1 MKQGCIVIVM
11 LMKSHLVPT
20 GSSQGHDLGTGAG
33 VRRTA
38 LTAAAVGML
47 SLSGCMSASNALE
60 LPFTEEKSEPTGIA
74 MPKFS
79 SPDLP
84 STPVPT
90 TERSDSDKGPCDLD
104 DVTVAACL
112 PLTTALTAFGPG
124 KALVATDD
132 GALTVVA
139 PGKAPRE
146 VVRLGAP
153 AKQLLA
159 SPTVEEDRQVFVL
172 RTDDTIARVTIA
184 GDGTI
189 DVRELPDLSEPGIL
203 GIYFDRTSGEQSPH
217 KLLVGDP
224 GIEFQQFCHGPH
236 SMPPLATAILDGTPQ
251 LIQLTGPIITPL
263 GGVDLDDSIGGCA
276 VMGDRVVIAIP
287 DAQKVIS
294 MPIGAQQDGADA
306 AWEVKGSPDV
316 LVDGDFGH
324 ISHVAAVAANQ
335 GIEIW
340 GATTNKTAG
349 AQPAES
355 DERVIRLP
363 SDGAA
368 GGSPD

>member
-1 MKQGCIVIVM
+1 MPM
-11 LMKSHLVPT
+11 RFHPART
-20 GSSQGHDLGTGAG
+20 GSLQNRTRGAKHRG
-33 VRRTA
+33 A
-38 LTAAAVGML
+38 FAATVVGML

-60 LPFTEEKSEPTGIA
+60 LPFTEQETEPTGIA

-90 TERSDSDKGPCDLD
+90 TERKADNKGPCDLD
-104 DVTVAACL
+104 DVTLAACL
-112 PLTTALTAFGPG
+112 PLTTALAPLGPG
-124 KALVATDD
+124 VGLVATND
-132 GALTVVA
+132 GGLTVVA

-146 VVRLGAP
+146 IVRLGAP
-153 AKQLLA
+153 AKQLLP

-172 RTDDTIARVTIA
+172 RNDDTIARVTIVE
-184 GDGTI
+184 DGNA
-189 DVRELPDLSEPGIL
+189 DVRELPELSEPGIL
-203 GIYFDRTSGEQSPH
+203 GIYFDQVSEDPTSGNKFPR

-224 GIEFQQFCHGPH
+224 GIEFQQFCHGPAT
-236 SMPPLATAILDGTPQ
+236 MPPLATAILDGTPQ
-251 LIQLTGPIITPL
+251 LVQLTGPVINPM
-263 GGVDLDDSIGGCA
+263 GGVDLNDSIGGCA

-294 MPIGAQQDGADA
+294 MPIGAQHSGPGA
-306 AWEVKGSPDV
+306 AWEVKGSPEV

-324 ISHVAAVAANQ
+324 ISHVAAVASNQ
-335 GIEIW
+335 GIEVW

-349 AQPAES
+349 AQPSES
-355 DERVIRLP
+355 DERVVRLP

>member
-1 MKQGCIVIVM
+1 MPMGF
-11 LMKSHLVPT
+11 HLVHT
-20 GSSQGHDLGTGAG
+20 SSAQARARGRRRRAALAAG
-33 VRRTA
+33 VI
-38 LTAAAVGML
+38 GMV

-60 LPFTEEKSEPTGIA
+60 LPFTEDKSEPTGIA

-90 TERSDSDKGPCDLD
+90 TENKAKDKGPCDLD
-104 DVTVAACL
+104 DVTLAACL
-112 PLTTALTAFGPG
+112 PLTTALASTGPG
-124 KALVATDD
+124 EALVATDD

-139 PGKAPRE
+139 PGKTPRE
-146 VVRLGAP
+146 VARLGAP
-153 AKQLLA
+153 AKQLLP
-159 SPTVEEDRQVFVL
+159 SPSVEEDRQVFVL
-172 RTDDTIARVTIA
+172 RNDDTIARVTLVEGSTA
-184 GDGTI
+184 

-203 GIYFDRTSGEQSPH
+203 GIYFDRNSGALSPR

-224 GIEFQQFCHGPH
+224 GIEFQQFCHGPDG
-236 SMPPLATAILDGTPQ
+236 MPPLATAILDGTPQ
-251 LIQLTGPIITPL
+251 LVQLTGPVINPL
-263 GGVDLDDSIGGCA
+263 GGVDLNDSIGGCA

-294 MPIGAQQDGADA
+294 MPVGPQYSGPDA
-306 AWEVKGSPDV
+306 AWEVKGSPEV

-335 GIEIW
+335 GIEVW

-349 AQPAES
+349 AQASES
-355 DERVIRLP
+355 DERVVRLP